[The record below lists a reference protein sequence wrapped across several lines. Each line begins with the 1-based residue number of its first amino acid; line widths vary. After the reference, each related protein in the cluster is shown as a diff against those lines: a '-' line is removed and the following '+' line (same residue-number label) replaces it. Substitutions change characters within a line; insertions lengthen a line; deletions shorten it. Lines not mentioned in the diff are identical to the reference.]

1 LGGSINEKLRKEWD
15 AERKIEHKFN
25 RIIII
30 STSKVMDIVKDKKPM
45 IFSNFHYGSIGINPK
60 YLVIWYLFEKDS
72 DLKEAESNGSLNELK
87 QLTIFELKANGHL
100 EDVLDEIQIAFT
112 SDEDLLIETGGNYW
126 YYFK

>member
-1 LGGSINEKLRKEWD
+1 
-15 AERKIEHKFN
+15 
-25 RIIII
+25 
-30 STSKVMDIVKDKKPM
+30 MDMVKDRKPM

-72 DLKEAESNGSLNELK
+72 ELKEAENNGLLNELK
-87 QLTIFELKANGHL
+87 EITISELKANGYP

-112 SDEDLLIETGGNYW
+112 SDEDIQKETGGNYW